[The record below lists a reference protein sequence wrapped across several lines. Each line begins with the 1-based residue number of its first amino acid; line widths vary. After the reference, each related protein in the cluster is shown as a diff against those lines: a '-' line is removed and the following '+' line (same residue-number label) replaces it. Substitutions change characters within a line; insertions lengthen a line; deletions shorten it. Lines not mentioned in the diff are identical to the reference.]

1 MMNGRRTRTLLA
13 ALFALAG
20 TLAILAGCTGGS
32 GATDASA
39 ETQPDDDTLKV
50 ALITPTSVNDSGWSA
65 LAYRGLEAIR
75 VNLGA
80 EVSSVVASTPA
91 DIEDAMRS
99 FAQKGFDLVIGHG
112 YEYNQHGI
120 KIGKEFPNT
129 VFVSSSGDQTAMN
142 VGAFRFYLEQGTYLL
157 GILAAKM
164 SKSGVIGMV
173 GGPNVPSI
181 ESTFQAFEAGAK
193 AERPDITVLKA
204 YTGSN
209 DDIGAAKQQ
218 TLAFINRGAD
228 VIIHQAN
235 AAASGVFEACRE
247 RKVWALGTNSDQS
260 SVAPDVVLGS
270 AVIRAETVF
279 TDLAARVRDGKYAG
293 TVELVGVKEGA
304 INVVLNPELLGKI
317 PKEYQDFLTKKF
329 AEIMNGELVVPKLEF

>member
-1 MMNGRRTRTLLA
+1 MKTRNLTALLVVV
-13 ALFALAG
+13 L
-20 TLAILAGCTGGS
+20 LAGCTGGRGEGGGS
-32 GATDASA
+32 AAIGEGKTD
-39 ETQPDDDTLKV
+39 DGVLKV
-50 ALITPTSVNDSGWSA
+50 ALITPTAVNDSGWSA

-80 EVSSVVASTPA
+80 DVSNVVASTPA

-99 FAQKGFDLVIGHG
+99 YAQKGFDLIIGHG

-120 KIGKEFPNT
+120 KVGKEFPNT
-129 VFVSSSGDQTAMN
+129 VFVSSSGDKTAKN
-142 VGAFRFYLEQGTYLL
+142 VGAFRFYLEQATYLL

-164 SKSGVIGMV
+164 SKTGVIGMV
-173 GGPNVPSI
+173 GGPDVPSI
-181 ESTFQAFEAGAK
+181 ESTFVAFEAGAK
-193 AERPDITVLKA
+193 SVRPDITVLKA

-228 VIIHQAN
+228 IIIHQAN

-260 SVAPDVVLGS
+260 SVAPDVVLAS
-270 AVIRAETVF
+270 AVIRADSVF
-279 TDLAARVRDGKYAG
+279 TDLAARVRDGKYTGA
-293 TVELVGVKEGA
+293 VELVGAKEGA
-304 INVVLNPELLGKI
+304 VNVVFNEKLLGKI
-317 PKEYQDFLTKKF
+317 PKAYQDLLTTKF
-329 AEIMNGELVVPKLEF
+329 AEIMNGKLQVPKLEF

>member
-1 MMNGRRTRTLLA
+1 MKTTLSTILVAMTLLS
-13 ALFALAG
+13 
-20 TLAILAGCTGGS
+20 GCTGGGES
-32 GATDASA
+32 GALAPESKTDASV
-39 ETQPDDDTLKV
+39 LKV
-50 ALITPTSVNDSGWSA
+50 ALITPTAVNDSGWSA
-65 LAYRGLEAIR
+65 LAYHGLEAIR

-80 EVSSVVASTPA
+80 EVSNVVASTPA
-91 DIEDAMRS
+91 DIQDAMRS
-99 FAQKGFDLVIGHG
+99 YAQKGFDLVIGHG

-120 KIGKEFPNT
+120 EVGKQFPNT
-129 VFVSSSGDQTAMN
+129 VFVSSSGDKTAKN

-164 SKSGVIGMV
+164 SKTGVVGMV
-173 GGPNVPSI
+173 GGPDVPSI
-181 ESTFQAFEAGAK
+181 ESTFRAFEAGAK

-247 RKVWALGTNSDQS
+247 KKVWALGTNSDQS
-260 SVAPDVVLGS
+260 SIAPDVVLAS

-279 TDLAARVRDGKYAG
+279 TDLAARVRDGRYTG
-293 TVELVGVKEGA
+293 NVELVGVKEGA
-304 INVVLNPELLGKI
+304 INVILNPKLLDKI
-317 PKEYQDFLTKKF
+317 PKKIQDQLTRTF
-329 AEIMNGELVVPKLEF
+329 AKIMNGEIVVPKLEF

>member
-1 MMNGRRTRTLLA
+1 VKTTAYIPLVISV
-13 ALFALAG
+13 ALVV
-20 TLAILAGCTGGS
+20 GCTGGANKNAS
-32 GATDASA
+32 SQQEQPRDDA
-39 ETQPDDDTLKV
+39 LKV

-80 EVSSVVASTPA
+80 EVANVVASTPA

-120 KIGKEFPNT
+120 KVGKEFPNT
-129 VFVSSSGDQTAMN
+129 VFVSSSGDQTAKN

-193 AERPDITVLKA
+193 SERPDITVLKA

-260 SVAPDVVLGS
+260 SVAPDVVLAS

-279 TDLAARVRDGKYAG
+279 TDLAARVRDGKYTGA
-293 TVELVGVKEGA
+293 VELVGVKEGA
-304 INVVLNPELLGKI
+304 INVVLNPKLLDKI
-317 PKEYQDFLTKKF
+317 PKEYQDYLTRKF
-329 AEIMNGELVVPKLEF
+329 AEIMNGELEVPKLEF